1 MIKQIPIIVALVLFT
16 VTAASQTIL
25 NPNYG
30 LRSPRSAELVRVNF
44 NEGSTEVQISI
55 TSEIDNAW
63 FCIDRNTYIV
73 RPDGTR
79 LRLTGLKGLPYCPAT
94 HRFSKPGEKVTVTMT
109 FPHTGVMSWFSIIE
123 ECGEGCLSFRGVVT
137 DSDLNRKLDEAYALV
152 DKGEEAAAYSIF
164 EQLLTESDSLNI
176 GIEGSIYTA
185 LILIDHR
192 LGRQD
197 NARAW
202 YERMISSGAPDL
214 GLYLET
220 LRGEGISYR

>member
-1 MIKQIPIIVALVLFT
+1 MKQILIVVALALLT

-30 LRSPRSAELVRVNF
+30 LKSPRSAELVRVNF
-44 NEGSTEVQISI
+44 NTGSTEVQVSI

-109 FPHTGVMSWFSIIE
+109 FPHTGVLPWFSIIE

-176 GIEGSIYTA
+176 GIEGA
-185 LILIDHR
+185 LFSTLVTLDR
-192 LGRQD
+192 NSGRAVA
-197 NARAW
+197 ARRW
-202 YERMISSGAPDL
+202 YEMMLTSGAPDL
-214 GLYLET
+214 DLYLES
-220 LRGEGISYR
+220 LRVQGVEF